1 MSPLCTPVDLKFTI
15 MSVQAKSFQIG
26 RTRVFRLL
34 PASTSLQTKRNTAS
48 LCLGVVYFA
57 DDDNTYDIRLF
68 KEIATTQR
76 ISMFPVGFIGSQGSA
91 HKILL
96 VSKKIL
102 YNFGLSMAG
111 PLNKAIRLLL
121 YPKFTLTRPLQ
132 YFS

>member
-1 MSPLCTPVDLKFTI
+1 

-34 PASTSLQTKRNTAS
+34 PASASLQTKRNTAS

-76 ISMFPVGFIGSQGSA
+76 ISMFPVGFIGSQGRD

-102 YNFGLSMAG
+102 YNFGFSMAG

-121 YPKFTLTRPLQ
+121 YPNFTLTRPLQ